1 MKRKAALLFVL
12 CFIEIFILS
21 NHEFSE
27 QVSENT
33 AKILREYKSIKNG
46 KISNSNMMKDLMG
59 GYDIKDLGLDD
70 FEDNLK
76 DLMQPLE

>member
-1 MKRKAALLFVL
+1 
-12 CFIEIFILS
+12 
-21 NHEFSE
+21 
-27 QVSENT
+27 
-33 AKILREYKSIKNG
+33 
-46 KISNSNMMKDLMG
+46 MMKDLMG